1 MPASGSMVRGDL
13 AGKMALSY
21 SFYEDRQQLQSGS
34 LTPFA
39 FSFENKQLISG
50 SIAGIKMV
58 RDNDGE
64 PRSLGF
70 LQGLAFGAPTTIDG
84 GGSFGRHMQ
93 VGVNRENSDGTPTA
107 PALRLDYPGGMWR
120 FRWVVKNGSRSISV
134 SAKQNSTGSYR
145 PSMIVRKN
153 ANIQIFND
161 ISASAPNGNGWV
173 NIGPITFTA
182 SGSDVVWVELHN
194 NNHGVMNLEGV
205 LVSQPAYFD
214 HIVGS

>member
-21 SFYEDRQQLQSGS
+21 SFYENRQQLFSGS
-34 LTPFA
+34 QQPFI
-39 FSFENKQLISG
+39 FSLDNKQLTSG
-50 SIAGIKMV
+50 SIAAIKQT
-58 RDNDGE
+58 RDDEAE
-64 PRSLGF
+64 PRSVGF

-93 VGVNRENSDGTPTA
+93 VGVNRENNDGTPAA
-107 PALRLDYPGGMWR
+107 PSLRLDYPGMWR
-120 FRWVVKNGSRSISV
+120 FRWVVKNGNRSISV
-134 SAKQNSTGSYR
+134 SARQNSTGSFR

-153 ANIQIFND
+153 PGIQIFND
-161 ISASAPNGNGWV
+161 ISASAPDGAGWV
-173 NIGPITFTA
+173 NMGPITFTA

-194 NNHGVMNLEGV
+194 NNHGVMNMEGV
-205 LVSQPAYFD
+205 LLSQPAFFD